1 MSVFLTDKI
10 EIFSDDC
17 DKEDYDKED
26 YDEENWI

>member
-10 EIFSDDC
+10 EIFSDDS